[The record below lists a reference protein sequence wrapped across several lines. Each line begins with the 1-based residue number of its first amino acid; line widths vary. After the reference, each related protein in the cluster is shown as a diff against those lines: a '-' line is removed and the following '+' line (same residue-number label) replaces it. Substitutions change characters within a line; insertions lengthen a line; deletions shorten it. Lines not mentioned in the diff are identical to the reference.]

1 MPQPGHRKSS
11 KQDIESLIAEILI
24 ENPSEEYRD
33 IDYKLRS
40 DPIWRDRLP
49 SGVKI
54 PKLGTIKNYVSKV
67 RTTLRST
74 GSDRPWSVL
83 ASSDPDNHDFIP
95 ACDLPLVIKIWSIR
109 LAHGQALTLRHARWI
124 SRLRYLVDVD
134 ESNDHQ
140 LRVLFHMAS
149 KYAGRAATLG
159 DKNSPNERPVDS
171 RDLDAEL
178 FALFSKVEDDE
189 DNERDARRVA
199 YGLGQSLGLFTL
211 PLSDPTQPKK
221 WIVST
226 ERTAIIFSEV
236 ESLSTK
242 AANFIGHFDLS
253 SSSVV
258 FLALELLFRGTGW
271 KTKNDL
277 SRRSNIEEIVDLVVA
292 KNWERLANKINIYVP
307 GVNDEHW
314 LNYEDESETDE

>member
-1 MPQPGHRKSS
+1 MPQSGHRKSS
-11 KQDIESLIAEILI
+11 KQNIESLIAEILI

-40 DPIWRDRLP
+40 DPIWRDRLS

-67 RTTLRST
+67 RSALRST

-95 ACDLPLVIKIWSIR
+95 ANDLPLVLKIWSIR

-124 SRLRYLVDVD
+124 SRLRYLVDLD
-134 ESNDHQ
+134 ESNDQQ
-140 LRVLFHMAS
+140 LRDLFHMAS

-171 RDLDAEL
+171 HDLDAEL
-178 FALFSKVEDDE
+178 FALFSKVEDD
-189 DNERDARRVA
+189 DERDPRRLA
-199 YGLGQSLGLFTL
+199 YGVGQSLGLFTL

-236 ESLSTK
+236 ESLSAK
-242 AANFIGHFDLS
+242 AANLIGYLDLS
-253 SSSVV
+253 SSSVL
-258 FLALELLFRGTGW
+258 FLVLELVFRGTGW

-292 KNWERLANKINIYVP
+292 KNWERLAIKINVYVP
-307 GVNDEHW
+307 GLNDEYW